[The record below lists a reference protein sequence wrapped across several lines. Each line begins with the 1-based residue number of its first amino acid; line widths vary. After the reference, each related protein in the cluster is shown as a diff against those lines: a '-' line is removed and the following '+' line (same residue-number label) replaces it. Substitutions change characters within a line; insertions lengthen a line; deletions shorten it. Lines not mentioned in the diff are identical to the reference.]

1 MMMVNTPKYTHDDYD
16 AFEKK
21 MHERYPKMFSQGY
34 GGFAIGPGW
43 WRMIETL
50 CFNINAHL
58 NFNQNRRESLQEHNP
73 YNYPI
78 PEEIPQVVITQIKE
92 KFGTLRFYYDGG
104 DEQID
109 GMIQMAES
117 MSAHLCEEC
126 GAPGH
131 TRSGG
136 WIRTLC
142 DHHEQERLQKMKERN
157 V

>member
-1 MMMVNTPKYTHDDYD
+1 MNTPVYTHEDYD

-21 MHERYPKMFSQGY
+21 MHDRFPKLFAEPY

-50 CFNINAHL
+50 CFNIQRHIDWKQHA
-58 NFNQNRRESLQEHNP
+58 RESLLANNP
-73 YNYPI
+73 YNLDI
-78 PEEIPQVVITQIKE
+78 PDHVDQVVVTQIKE

-104 DEQID
+104 DD
-109 GMIQMAES
+109 VVRGLVDMAES

-126 GAPGH
+126 GSPGH

-136 WIRTLC
+136 WMRTLC
-142 DHHEQERLQKMKERN
+142 DKHEAERQEKMKERYA
-157 V
+157 